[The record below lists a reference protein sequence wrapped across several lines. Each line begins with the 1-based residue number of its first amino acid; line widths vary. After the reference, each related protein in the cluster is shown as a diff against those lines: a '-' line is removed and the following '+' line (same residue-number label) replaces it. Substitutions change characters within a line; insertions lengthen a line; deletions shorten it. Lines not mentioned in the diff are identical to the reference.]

1 MNKKV
6 LVIVISSILALAL
19 IITGVILLLKTSFSK
34 KDNADSSLKNTVIT
48 VESVSGEKGEK
59 VTVPVSI
66 KGNSGFMSML
76 LEMNYDTKVLKYK
89 GYQKG
94 DFLTDYEFSD
104 IDGTLRFLT
113 LEDSDVN
120 KNGVLVN
127 IEFEILDTNTKKTD
141 INFNISEN
149 QVANKKQE
157 FVTTE
162 YKNGIVTIK

>member
-6 LVIVISSILALAL
+6 FIIIISSILALAL
-19 IITGVILLLKTSFSK
+19 VITGVILILKSSFFS
-34 KDNADSSLKNTVIT
+34 NNSNIGSSKNTVIS
-48 VESVSGEKGEK
+48 VESVSGKKGET
-59 VTVPVSI
+59 VIVPVSI
-66 KGNSGFMSML
+66 KGNPGFMAML
-76 LEMNYDTKVLKYK
+76 LEMKYDAKVLKYK

-94 DFLTDYEFSD
+94 DFLTNYEFND
-104 IDGTLRFLT
+104 VDGTLRFLT
-113 LEDSDVN
+113 LENSDVD

-141 INFNISEN
+141 INFNISKN
-149 QVANKKQE
+149 QVANQNQD

>member
-19 IITGVILLLKTSFSK
+19 IITGVILLLKTSFFK